1 MDDLFNLLAAYVG
14 DDYDSSMDTFL
25 QSLLNAA
32 QEEVRNTAFPFGYPN
47 DTVKEEQESRVL
59 SRYSNVILKIAE
71 YHFDKIGKEGILG
84 ATENG
89 TYSYYENAGTPN
101 SYLRQVLPEAM
112 IV

>member
-1 MDDLFNLLAAYVG
+1 MDDLFTPLVAYVG

-25 QSLLNAA
+25 QSLLDAA
-32 QEEVRNTAFPFGYPN
+32 QEEVRNTAYPFGFR
-47 DTVKEEQESRVL
+47 DEEMKEEQENRVL

-101 SYLRQVLPEAM
+101 SYLRQVLPEAV